1 MDERLHLAEALF
13 ERLHADR
20 VPHCVLGDGGENG
33 TVGELDIA
41 VPDSALAA
49 VPRSLARFCRE
60 FDLQLVQLRRH
71 ERNAWHAVFAW
82 SDEVGRPRF
91 LAAEVFSDWYR
102 GSRLLLRSRELLAG
116 VPESRFIHLLLK
128 SILENRLGDDG
139 RRLSRLWADEPRG
152 AMEQIARFWR
162 RPSDMRLIAQAAKH
176 GAWSEPIRN
185 LARLRE
191 AIRRGSPLRPASA
204 LSRLVRVALSKLE
217 PADAAIAFVGPASSR
232 REYVRQAVTR
242 ELAPAFPAGLAT
254 IAHGLEEAHGGVD
267 LRVLFEAAGAAP
279 GENEVVVDPALPL
292 PAAIAA
298 VERAILRWLE
308 CRVERRHPQA
318 LVGDNPL
325 AARALQFACANLPWL
340 AGGVKIVLNCDIDCR
355 LRAPILMPHPYGI
368 VIERGAEIGNRV
380 TIMQQVTLGRTEAGA
395 PVIEDNVHIGP
406 GARVLGPVRVGRG
419 ATVGANAVVT
429 QDVPSHCTV
438 TGENRIL
445 GTPERHS
452 VAVERHE
459 DHRTV
464 VNS

>member
-13 ERLHADR
+13 SRLQADE
-20 VPHCVLGDGGENG
+20 VPHCVLGNGGDNG
-33 TVGELDIA
+33 IELDIA
-41 VPDSALAA
+41 VPASALAV

-71 ERNAWHAVFAW
+71 ESSAWHAVFAW

-91 LAAEVFSDWYR
+91 LAAEVFGDWYR

-116 VPESRFIHLLLK
+116 APDIRFIHLLLK
-128 SILENRLGDDG
+128 SILENRLGEAQG
-139 RRLSRLWADEPRG
+139 KRLSRLWAEEPRG
-152 AMEQIARFWR
+152 AMEQIARFWQ
-162 RPSDMRLIAQAAKH
+162 RPSDMRLVAQAAKH

-185 LARLRE
+185 LARLRD
-191 AIRRGSPLRPASA
+191 AMRRGSPLRPASA
-204 LSRLVRVALSKLE
+204 LSRLARAALSKLE
-217 PADAAIAFVGPASSR
+217 PADAVIAFVGAATSR

-254 IAHGLEEAHGGVD
+254 IAHDLEEAHGGVD
-267 LRVLFEAAGAAP
+267 VRVLFEAGGAAP
-279 GENEVVVDPALPL
+279 EQDEVLVDPSLPL
-292 PAAIAA
+292 PMAVAA

-308 CRVERRHPQA
+308 CRVERRYPEA
-318 LVGDNPL
+318 LVGNNPL
-325 AARALQFACANLPWL
+325 AARALQLACANLPWL

-368 VIERGAEIGNRV
+368 VIERGVQIGNRV
-380 TIMQQVTLGRTEAGA
+380 TIMQQATLGRTEEGA
-395 PVIEDNVHIGP
+395 PVIEDNVRIGP

-445 GTPERHS
+445 GGQQRRAVAGER
-452 VAVERHE
+452 RQ